1 MENPDIEI
9 NAKDNDGNTA
19 LDYARKYGYN
29 QIVQLL
35 CPKAEGCIPLLDAAM
50 VGDEKVVWNLINE
63 GVDVNSKDRTG
74 KTALI
79 WAARYGHAK
88 VAKILLE
95 NSDIN
100 VKEKDE
106 DGTTALILA
115 AMYGHENVTRLLLE
129 NLANVNA
136 KVGSE

>member
-1 MENPDIEI
+1 MENPESDI

-19 LDYARKYGYN
+19 LDYARQYGYN

-35 CPKAEGCIPLLDAAM
+35 CPKALGCIPLLDAAM
-50 VGDEKVVWNLINE
+50 IGNEKLVRNLINE
-63 GVDVNSKDRTG
+63 GVDVNSRDSRG

-95 NSDIN
+95 SSDIN